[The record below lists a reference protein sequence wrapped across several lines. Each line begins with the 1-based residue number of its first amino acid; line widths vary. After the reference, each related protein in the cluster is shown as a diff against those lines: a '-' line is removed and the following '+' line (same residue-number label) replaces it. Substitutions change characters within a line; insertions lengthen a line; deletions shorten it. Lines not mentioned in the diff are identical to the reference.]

1 MDVIE
6 IQRTMEQYVDTG
18 EMVGG
23 ILYVHQN
30 GKTIYQ
36 NQWGSVDAEKEKP
49 LSYDKTIFRMASLT
63 KIATAVGILKLIEQ
77 EKLGL
82 DTELKEL
89 LPEFAEMRVV
99 ADERF
104 FGVEAYKK
112 YIIMGETAPLE
123 DVHTISAE
131 RELTIRDLLTHSSG
145 LEMATYGLLKR
156 TLEAKPE
163 DTLQDRVERFAK
175 TPLDFQPGTATGY
188 SPTAGFDVLARVIE
202 VVSGLP
208 FAKYMK
214 QEIFEPLEM
223 RDAVYQLEGEQKSRL
238 VPLYKP
244 VDGKQV
250 DVSGSEED
258 LVGMGSVGECYYSGS
273 AGLYCT
279 AQDIDHLTQM
289 LANAGSFDGKQILK
303 SETVKKLYT
312 ETAYQYLEPDSGME
326 WALGV
331 KVRRDPKKAESF
343 ATEEA
348 YGWSG
353 AYGTHMVISPKD
365 GLSLTFVMNRADI
378 GGSGSYISRKVEELV
393 FGIWGKKRC

>member
-6 IQRTMEQYVDTG
+6 IQKTMGQYVDAG

-30 GKTIYQ
+30 GETIYW
-36 NQWGSVDAEKEKP
+36 NQWGSADVEKEKP
-49 LSYDKTIFRMASLT
+49 LSRDKTIFRMASLS
-63 KIATAVGILKLIEQ
+63 KVATAAGILKLIEQ
-77 EKLGL
+77 GKLEL
-82 DTELKEL
+82 DTQLKKI
-89 LPEFAEMRVV
+89 LPEFAKMRVV

-104 FGVEAYKK
+104 YGVEAYKK
-112 YIIMGETAPLE
+112 YILMGEPAPLE
-123 DVHTISAE
+123 DVHTIPAE

-145 LEMATYGLLKR
+145 LEMATYGVLKR

-163 DTLQDRVERFAK
+163 DTLQNRVERFAK

-202 VVSGLP
+202 VVSGVP
-208 FAKYMK
+208 FAEYMR
-214 QEIFEPLEM
+214 QEIFGPLEM
-223 RDAVYQLEGEQKSRL
+223 QDAAYQLIEEQKNRL

-244 VDGKQV
+244 VDGKQI

-258 LVGMGSVGECYYSGS
+258 LIGMGSVGEWYYSGS

-279 AQDIDHLTQM
+279 ARDIDHLTQM
-289 LANAGSFDGKQILK
+289 LANAGSFKEKQILK
-303 SETVKKLYT
+303 PETVKKLYT
-312 ETAYQYLEPDSGME
+312 ETAYQYLEADPGME

-343 ATEEA
+343 ATEGA

-365 GLSLTFVMNRADI
+365 GISLTFVMNRADI